1 MSPIPPPP
9 PNFFFFFRDVSQTA
23 DFCIYN
29 KHIRR
34 KNAVFAREK
43 VQEISPGAGLVI
55 ITASPIQQYNDAN
68 LFLTIRKTISNYEKD
83 EPWC

>member
-1 MSPIPPPP
+1 MPY
-9 PNFFFFFRDVSQTA
+9 PNFFLIFLGNVSQTA

-43 VQEISPGAGLVI
+43 VQEISSGAGLVI